1 MTPIQN
7 HILSEGAMPV
17 SLSIKNV
24 SEEVLERLRAR
35 AYRNHRSLQQ
45 ELLVVVEAA
54 AFDDG
59 DATVDELADFVSSL
73 GLSTPDES
81 TGWIRELRDGRYA

>member
-7 HILSEGAMPV
+7 RTAPEGAMSV

-24 SEEVLERLRAR
+24 PEEVLERLRAR
-35 AYRNHRSLQQ
+35 ADRNRRSLQQ
-45 ELLVVVEAA
+45 ELLVIVEAA
-54 AFDDG
+54 AFDEG
-59 DATVDELADFVSSL
+59 DVTVDELADFVGSL

-81 TGWIRELRDGRYA
+81 TGWIRELRDGRYC